1 MENQSKKKSKRIYA
15 GIIAILVLLNT
26 FTLYQLYT
34 ENIKRTDLTSQ
45 KASLQHQFQDLSD
58 TLFVRNS
65 DLEQFKGKNAELDK
79 VIAEKQQQLD
89 NEAKRLRD
97 LFAKNKLTQAELTK
111 ARDMIAEYR
120 TAVTELTA
128 KVEELN
134 QQNQALTARNTQ
146 LDTDLNNEKTTTA
159 KLTEQNK
166 GLAKKVEVGSLLP
179 IASLDVEAIRKK
191 NNGKEVAVKRVKA
204 AESLKISFE
213 TGENKVLDPGPVSL
227 YVRIINPK
235 GETIAVSDQGS
246 GTIASALTTEPVQFT
261 KQADFDYDQN
271 NKKVIVYWSQNI
283 KDPGIY
289 KVEVYQN
296 GYVIGQSQVKLS

>member
-79 VIAEKQQQLD
+79 ILAEKQQQLD

-235 GETIAVSDQGS
+235 GETIAASDQGS